1 MCSDLLR
8 DVFAWECTA
17 TVVTSRFFAVRA
29 RCTRNYIIKKMFS
42 SWMSASLHVRPVFSS
57 SPTFKFLPCIASMI
71 KKRKENCRI
80 SSKSRVPTV
89 KFARWKTGSKAT
101 ILKQVT
107 QKWRVSDACII
118 LAWWPEKIVLEIVG
132 VILFPLSSTLTE
144 RLIWKVII
152 ITVLLSLLIVSFPW
166 DCLKFVLSVVSLFS
180 FRCNVWSWFW
190 NWIQLKHYCSLRLL

>member
-1 MCSDLLR
+1 
-8 DVFAWECTA
+8 
-17 TVVTSRFFAVRA
+17 
-29 RCTRNYIIKKMFS
+29 
-42 SWMSASLHVRPVFSS
+42 MSASLHVRPVFSS

-71 KKRKENCRI
+71 KKKKRKENCRI

-107 QKWRVSDACII
+107 QKCRVSDPCII
-118 LAWWPEKIVLEIVG
+118 LAWWPPKYQKNLRDGQRRLCWIVLEIVG

-166 DCLKFVLSVVSLFS
+166 DCLKFVMSVVS

-190 NWIQLKHYCSLRLL
+190 NWIQLKHYCSLRLLYITGLVSWYGVNWA

>member
-1 MCSDLLR
+1 
-8 DVFAWECTA
+8 
-17 TVVTSRFFAVRA
+17 
-29 RCTRNYIIKKMFS
+29 
-42 SWMSASLHVRPVFSS
+42 MSASLHVRPVFSS

-71 KKRKENCRI
+71 KKKKKRKENCRI

-118 LAWWPEKIVLEIVG
+118 LAWWPEKIVFFLYMCWIVLEIVG

-166 DCLKFVLSVVSLFS
+166 DCLKFVMSLVS

-190 NWIQLKHYCSLRLL
+190 DWIQLKHYCSLRVLYITGLVSWYGVNWA